1 MDLLSS
7 LPMCGGVITRQISA
21 ENPTGE
27 KSGAARAM
35 PDPSDPALFH
45 SGPARKLGK
54 GWKVNPFIRV
64 QAGET
69 VTLADIKG
77 PGVITEFFITRDYPR
92 LFRLRKNAGTDNE
105 K

>member
-1 MDLLSS
+1 
-7 LPMCGGVITRQISA
+7 
-21 ENPTGE
+21 
-27 KSGAARAM
+27 M